1 MLRTIM
7 KNEKFSKIVVTKY
20 LRFTKNE
27 EVSLRRTTTFEYDAD
42 GYEISNS
49 KKTEHFRHNSSL
61 EEKRPDLVI
70 ENYETIEY
78 EEFETGGKRRP
89 KKVVLN
95 LDGDRDTITIV
106 MKSEYKPD
114 YESKYLQDLR
124 IDKYYRYDNEN
135 DLVPYMDRITHYDKN
150 GNVIKITTKDSKTGN
165 SKNVEM
171 MFYDL
176 YNNLVF
182 NESSSDNNIRR
193 SFYEYD
199 DKNRLIYEKVAAS
212 STLNDAN
219 NTKEYKMFYDSIN
232 GNILFIEKYRNN
244 AFSGIIKY
252 EYNESDHSIIETE
265 YDLDKSINSMRKITQ
280 TTYYRFPVNDNNE
293 NIHQG
298 ESDHPNI

>member
-49 KKTEHFRHNSSL
+49 KKTEHFHHNSSL
-61 EEKRPDLVI
+61 EEKRPDSVI
-70 ENYETIEY
+70 ENYESIEY

-95 LDGDRDTITIV
+95 LDGDRDTIV

-135 DLVPYMDRITHYDKN
+135 DLVPYMDQITHYDKN
-150 GNVIKITTKDSKTGN
+150 GNVIKIITKDSKTGN

-176 YNNLVF
+176 DNNLVF
-182 NESSSDNNIRR
+182 NESSSDNNIIR

-212 STLNDAN
+212 STINDAN

-244 AFSGIIKY
+244 VFSGIIKY
-252 EYNESDHSIIETE
+252 EYIESDHSIIETE
-265 YDLDKSINSMRKITQ
+265 YSLDKSINSMRKITQ